1 MKKRTEDVVRELSLP
16 ITDKYQFQLVD
27 IEFKKEGPDWHLRLF
42 IDKPGGITIEDCQLV
57 SENLSEVLDKVDPIE
72 QSYILEVSSP
82 GLDRPLKTPE
92 DFQNHINDKVEVK
105 LYAPKDGKKVYVGKL
120 IGLMDNNISLEIN
133 ESERLEIPLK
143 TVSSVRLYVDF

>member
-1 MKKRTEDVVRELSLP
+1 M
-16 ITDKYQFQLVD
+16 
-27 IEFKKEGPDWHLRLF
+27 
-42 IDKPGGITIEDCQLV
+42 V